1 MSILVLGLGNSL
13 LSDDGVGLHLL
24 ALLSDRNPGSGV
36 RLRDGGTIGLALL
49 GDIQDATALIALD
62 ACRTGQPP
70 GHVGLFEGPAMD
82 AMLRGTKRSAH
93 EVALADL
100 MDAARLVDA
109 LPARRA
115 LIGIE
120 PASTALG
127 AGPRPRRCRRP
138 SRSRS
143 AGPAPD
149 RRLEP
154 RACLIPSSPA

>member
-1 MSILVLGLGNSL
+1 MAILVLGLGNSL

-24 ALLSDRNPGSGV
+24 ARLADRTSGPGV

-62 ACRTGQPP
+62 ACRMGQPP
-70 GHVGLFEGPAMD
+70 GRLGVFEGPAMD
-82 AMLRGTKRSAH
+82 RMLRGTKRSAH

-120 PASTALG
+120 PESTG
-127 AGPRPRRCRRP
+127 WG
-138 SRSRS
+138 
-143 AGPAPD
+143 
-149 RRLEP
+149 
-154 RACLIPSSPA
+154 LIPSPAVADALPEAEAQVLRLIDAWSPAHA

>member
-1 MSILVLGLGNSL
+1 MTLLVLGLGNSL

-24 ALLSDRNPGSGV
+24 ARLAERNPGPDV

-62 ACRTGQPP
+62 ACRMGAAP

-120 PASTALG
+120 PDSTGWGLD
-127 AGPRPRRCRRP
+127 P
-138 SRSRS
+138 
-143 AGPAPD
+143 GPAVAAALPLAEAQVL
-149 RRLEP
+149 RL
-154 RACLIPSSPA
+154 IHDWSPAHA